1 MIWSSIYFL
10 LFGMQHSA
18 STQQSRVTFA
28 SELFQLRLLC
38 CLLQLFLIS
47 QSIPLLSRSQR
58 LRMDNPQPP
67 SITTPMLHTDTHVK
81 TETRTTTG
89 VYTRLSVHTGF
100 RVIYEV
106 RKEIKHD
113 RLHCV

>member
-1 MIWSSIYFL
+1 MIWSSV
-10 LFGMQHSA
+10 FGLQQSA
-18 STQQSRVTFA
+18 YAQWSRVTFA

-47 QSIPLLSRSQR
+47 QSIPLLSRSQH

-81 TETRTTTG
+81 IETRTTTG

-106 RKEIKHD
+106 RKEIKHG